1 MSGFERRPKRKL
13 ASEMNVVPYID
24 VMLVLLVI
32 FMITAPLL
40 QTGVEVSLPEGSGQI
55 DNKDEAPVVVTVS
68 RDNRLYLSI
77 ADDPKQAIARETA
90 VQLLQTS
97 LGNNPTLKVHVAA
110 DQGIEYGEVM
120 ASIEWLKQV
129 GVTRVGLVTKPVE

>member
-55 DNKDEAPVVVTVS
+55 DNKDETPVVVTVS
-68 RDNRLYLSI
+68 QDNRLYLSI
-77 ADDPKQAIARETA
+77 ADDPKQSIARETA

-97 LGNNPTLKVHVAA
+97 LGNNPALKVHVAA